1 MSESLKIPSIVFI
14 NTLHD
19 NPSAQWPK
27 FYREARQQAYHLM
40 QEFLGYPGGLLFLVL
55 PLAEYNLIPQVTVGG
70 VLQPPQV
77 PQFPAN
83 LAAGATA
90 SQISTYRQEAD
101 FCTHYFRV
109 LEAFKK
115 AVLLAMGSSLVQA
128 IADPLAGDAVTM
140 DVLHIFDH
148 LRATY
153 GVLTSADIRDLQN
166 QLQTLIS
173 GGDMPTF
180 VAFSSNF
187 SEVVLRLETAGQG
200 LRPFQQM
207 EAFTLATSHEHNI
220 SRGIERYV
228 DSNPV
233 LAMRSLPLMIAA
245 VRTHLSNVHPMTNP
259 NSYSA
264 LAQQKDMEAKVAQL
278 EARFAAEID
287 TRVAAA
293 IQRTGAAVAPFS
305 QATNLRPIFVKAYCY
320 VHGTCNHSGKV
331 CKVMLADRS
340 KYSNAKLNAKTPTDV
355 PGGSTKG

>member
-1 MSESLKIPSIVFI
+1 M
-14 NTLHD
+14 
-19 NPSAQWPK
+19 AQILSGIK
-27 FYREARQQAYHLM
+27 ATR
-40 QEFLGYPGGLLFLVL
+40 L
-55 PLAEYNLIPQVTVGG
+55 PLDARILRISWRSPISCTSTRAQVTIGG
-70 VLQPPQV
+70 ILYPPLV
-77 PQFPAN
+77 PMYPAN
-83 LAAGATA
+83 LAVGATA

-115 AVLLAMGSSLVQA
+115 AVLLAMGTSLVQA

-140 DVLHIFDH
+140 EVLAIFDH

-180 VAFSSNF
+180 VSFSANF

-207 EAFTLATSHEHNI
+207 EAFCLATSHEHNI

-233 LAMRSLPLMIAA
+233 LATRSLPLMIAA
-245 VRTHLSNVHPMTNP
+245 VRTHLSNVNPMATP

-264 LAQQKDMEAKVAQL
+264 LAQQQAIDAKVAQI

-293 IQRTGAAVAPFS
+293 IQRTAAGMTTQVQSSNP
-305 QATNLRPIFVKAYCY
+305 RPTFVKAYCY
-320 VHGTCNHSGKV
+320 VHGTCNHAGKV

-340 KYSNAKLNAKTPTDV
+340 KFSNAKLNAKTPTEV